1 VVKSGFLIYL
11 DSPSQLYAVKCRVVN
26 SLGANH
32 MPARKM
38 RVELFDSDGNRYTI
52 AFEGQVTR
60 DKALRLLDLVELLGG
75 APGESS
81 VANAGPAMPTPTLS
95 RFEKVQLVIQKNFP
109 LIWFSSKDIQSVYE
123 QELKEPVSLS
133 TISTYLSRMA
143 TKGMLMRTGGSSNLK
158 YKTAPNIPAATIKS
172 RIK

>member
-1 VVKSGFLIYL
+1 M
-11 DSPSQLYAVKCRVVN
+11 KCKVVN
-26 SLGANH
+26 NPCGVH
-32 MPARKM
+32 QMPARKI

-75 APGESS
+75 APGEGPTIGAGASS
-81 VANAGPAMPTPTLS
+81 PNHMLS
-95 RFEKVQLVIQKNFP
+95 RFEKVQLVIQKSFP

-133 TISTYLSRMA
+133 TVSTYLSRM
-143 TKGMLMRTGGSSNLK
+143 TSKGILLRTGGANNLK
-158 YKTAPNIPAATIKS
+158 YKTVSNIPQATIKQ

>member
-1 VVKSGFLIYL
+1 MKCK
-11 DSPSQLYAVKCRVVN
+11 AVNNPCGVN
-26 SLGANH
+26 LV
-32 MPARKM
+32 PARKI

-75 APGESS
+75 APGEGSTVGEGAS
-81 VANAGPAMPTPTLS
+81 LQNRVLS
-95 RFEKVQLVIQKNFP
+95 RFEKVQLVIQKSFP

-123 QELKEPVSLS
+123 QELNEPVSLS
-133 TISTYLSRMA
+133 TVSTYLSRM
-143 TKGMLMRTGGSSNLK
+143 TSKGILLRTGGPNNLK
-158 YKTAPNIPAATIKS
+158 YKTSSISQATVKQ

>member
-1 VVKSGFLIYL
+1 
-11 DSPSQLYAVKCRVVN
+11 
-26 SLGANH
+26 

-75 APGESS
+75 APSEGPTGIS
-81 VANAGPAMPTPTLS
+81 AGASLPSRILS
-95 RFEKVQLVIQKNFP
+95 RFEKVQLVVQKSFP

-123 QELKEPVSLS
+123 QDLKEPVSLS
-133 TISTYLSRMA
+133 TVSTYLSRMA
-143 TKGMLMRTGGSSNLK
+143 VKGLLLRTGGSNNLK
-158 YKTAPNIPAATIKS
+158 YKTTQNIPQATLKQ